1 MIDDKT
7 ERVRDIFTFFSL
19 RLREETQGCGC
30 VIDNRSLL
38 DFLKFTI
45 LFQRKH

>member
-1 MIDDKT
+1 MNDDKT

-30 VIDNRSLL
+30 VIDNR
-38 DFLKFTI
+38 
-45 LFQRKH
+45 